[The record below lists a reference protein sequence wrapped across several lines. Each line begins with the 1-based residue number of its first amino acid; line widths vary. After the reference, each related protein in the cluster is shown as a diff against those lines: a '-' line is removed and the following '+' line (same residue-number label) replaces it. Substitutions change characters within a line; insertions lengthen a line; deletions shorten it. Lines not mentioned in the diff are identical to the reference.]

1 MKLQVTCCIMLSF
14 GYISA
19 SVFPQVFTKKAAV
32 AQEAKTADDEG
43 DKKVNRFPD
52 GLDHDFGKVARGT
65 YAKHA
70 FRIANISDSP
80 VEILVRTSPGAV
92 KVRASKAKL
101 EPKEV
106 GKLLVVVETSRFV
119 GSKTVAIFLTMRKG
133 GGPVEDFRFSIT
145 CDSDETLKLDPK
157 ILLQNRL
164 MEAACKGVSIAR
176 DGFPPSPGVYL
187 GDEKSPDIATVL
199 KEGADVNGPDQKGA
213 HRAHVCIVLWLSG
226 ERQDAAG
233 QWGGCDVDERGRLD
247 RPDVCRG
254 RPPMASRGTS
264 RGGQSSE
271 RTPREKAMTI
281 EP

>member
-199 KEGADVNGPDQKGA
+199 KEGADVNGPDQKGRTA
-213 HRAHVCIVLWLSG
+213 LMYASFCGLAENVKTLLANGADATLTNEDGWTALMYAEADHQWRVGGRREVAKVLKEHLAKK
-226 ERQDAAG
+226 R
-233 QWGGCDVDERGRLD
+233 
-247 RPDVCRG
+247 
-254 RPPMASRGTS
+254 
-264 RGGQSSE
+264 
-271 RTPREKAMTI
+271 
-281 EP
+281 